1 MKVVAFW
8 ALTITIALPKLLFAT
23 LFSVSEL
30 GGEVATFKGPN
41 IGSDVL
47 VRLWIVDQR
56 DSTWIEHGVRPSI
69 NQSINQSINHIGLLN
84 CLNLQWS
91 HQFEKGNH

>member
-69 NQSINQSINHIGLLN
+69 NQSYWITKLSEPSMVTLIRKGKPLELLGFN
-84 CLNLQWS
+84 
-91 HQFEKGNH
+91 